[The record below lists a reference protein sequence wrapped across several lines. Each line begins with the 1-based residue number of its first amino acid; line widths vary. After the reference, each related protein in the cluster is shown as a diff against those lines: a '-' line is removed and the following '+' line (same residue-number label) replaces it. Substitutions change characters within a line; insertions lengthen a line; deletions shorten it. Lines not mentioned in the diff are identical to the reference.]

1 MSETYTY
8 TARSPE
14 HPEQTLTFTLRN
26 EHLSVDLSAPVEQ
39 VERLWQARRGEEEGA
54 EAGPEAQSGAEVE
67 GGLWI
72 KPLAVSLLERGVG
85 PFHVSDVG
93 AVAREDHLRI
103 RAWYRAGG
111 LGLVPITLINSRID
125 NPEAAHAFVDEI
137 ARRKEEASALGG
149 PLALLD
155 YWVTWLAA
163 IVALFVLFNF
173 WRNK

>member
-1 MSETYTY
+1 MEETYTY

-26 EHLSVDLSAPVEQ
+26 DHLSVDLSAPVEQ
-39 VERLWQARRGEEEGA
+39 VERVWQARRGDEDGGEAEG
-54 EAGPEAQSGAEVE
+54 EAN
-67 GGLWI
+67 GGVWL

-85 PFHVSDVG
+85 PFHVSDVS
-93 AVAREDHLRI
+93 AVARQDNLRI

-137 ARRKEEASALGG
+137 ARRKEEVSAAIG
-149 PLALLD
+149 PLSLLNYWATWFVAIAAL
-155 YWVTWLAA
+155 
-163 IVALFVLFNF
+163 IVVFNF
-173 WRNK
+173 WRGKNR

>member
-1 MSETYTY
+1 MDDTYTY

-39 VERLWQARRGEEEGA
+39 VERMWQARLGEEEGP
-54 EAGPEAQSGAEVE
+54 EAGEAGVE
-67 GGLWI
+67 GGLWL

-85 PFHVSDVG
+85 PFRVTDVS
-93 AVAREDHLRI
+93 AVAREDRLRI

-125 NPEAAHAFVDEI
+125 NPTAAHAFVDEI
-137 ARRKEEASALGG
+137 ARRKKEASALGG

-155 YWVTWLAA
+155 YWLTWFVAIAA
-163 IVALFVLFNF
+163 FIALFTF
-173 WRNK
+173 WRQKNQS